1 MKKFIIFLTIL
12 SLSSVSF
19 LFSRDITPVISIRY
33 DDLTDGVVVSDA
45 IGLEMDLG
53 NDRFTGFDTDGID
66 YRIYTGWRF
75 GKIGLGHDG
84 VNPEYTIGATYDI
97 IDNIALDLEF
107 IMADDNS
114 NSMRMGLNINFGVI
128 TPIPEN
134 WVSKNLF

>member
-1 MKKFIIFLTIL
+1 MENFGLLKNGSAGILKSGEVHHNINGPVDLIEKVQKHMLNAAKFCQQKKLK
-12 SLSSVSF
+12 SV
-19 LFSRDITPVISIRY
+19 IT
-33 DDLTDGVVVSDA
+33 
-45 IGLEMDLG
+45 
-53 NDRFTGFDTDGID
+53 FTGFDTDGID

-84 VNPEYTIGATYDI
+84 INPEYTIGATYDI

-134 WVSKNLF
+134 